1 MDIVKNFVKDI
12 NEYYKSNLNN
22 PQKIINKEITN
33 KYNIFFS
40 QLSKNEITTIFE
52 NALLTE
58 ELLLNKHINIETLH
72 ILKNYGINFNLKN
85 NKNNCPVFQ
94 TVFFYAKSS
103 KELADFISFF
113 INEKISF
120 VDNIDSDNFNAIRY
134 ILNMNNNNQHTYID
148 ENVFNILMKEKEI
161 FDYLNE
167 KLFFD
172 KSNLIYEY
180 LPIIYKQTIRHY
192 NSFKINLNNN
202 EQEDLEF
209 KTNID
214 FFLNELS
221 KVRNSYTIN
230 KNESHKKYV
239 DLKNLCFDLIKF
251 IFENKNYDIQYISS
265 VINYMETNNIKTLNH
280 NKIYE
285 NPQNIQDYGNSTNE
299 LIEFTANMVKLSE
312 LKNKGYLYSQLI
324 IDFSTRYNNIYD
336 SGLFIK
342 KIYPILNENEKIVI
356 FNKYIHAYLY
366 SIIDNK
372 IDFSPDEKSYCNISG
387 IGRKLKYLEIDDLN
401 TKLLQ
406 FFLNVENITKNKDY
420 SFIMSINI
428 FNTLSQNDIVNFIL
442 DNKNENT
449 SSFINELVQNNRF
462 KYCLNLFLNNTESNK
477 SIPFIL
483 YYSNENQLIDCIKV
497 LVQNG
502 MELSHI
508 NSVLDNI
515 LNNFILNNNNEN
527 DKLKIESLLDKNNL
541 IKSLQ
546 LNPLQIN
553 KKTKK
558 ISL

>member
-22 PQKIINKEITN
+22 PQKKIINKEITN

-94 TVFFYAKSS
+94 TVFFYAESS
-103 KELADFISFF
+103 KELADFITFF

-134 ILNMNNNNQHTYID
+134 ILNINDNKQYID
-148 ENVFNILMKEKEI
+148 ENVFNILIKEKEI
-161 FDYLNE
+161 FDYLNKE
-167 KLFFD
+167 LFFE
-172 KSNLIYEY
+172 KSKLIYDY
-180 LPIIYKQTIRHY
+180 LPIIYKQTINHY

-202 EQEDLEF
+202 EQEELEF

-230 KNESHKKYV
+230 KNESHKKYI

-251 IFENKNYDIQYISS
+251 IFDNESYDIQHISS
-265 VINYMETNNIKTLNH
+265 VINYMETNNIKT
-280 NKIYE
+280 KIYE

-312 LKNKGYLYSQLI
+312 LKNKGYLYNQLI
-324 IDFSTRYNNIYD
+324 GDFNTKYNNIYD
-336 SGLFIK
+336 SSLFIK
-342 KIYPILNENEKIVI
+342 NIYPILNESEKIVI

-372 IDFSPDEKSYCNISG
+372 IDFCSDEKSYCNISG

-401 TKLLQ
+401 IKLLQ
-406 FFLNVENITKNKDY
+406 FFLNIENITKNKDY

-428 FNTLSQNDIVNFIL
+428 FNNLSQNDIVNFIL

-462 KYCLNLFLNNTESNK
+462 KSYLNLFLNNTESNK
-477 SIPFIL
+477 SIPFVL

-502 MELSHI
+502 VELNHI
-508 NSVLDNI
+508 NSVLDSI
-515 LNNFILNNNNEN
+515 LNNLILNNNNEN
-527 DKLKIESLLDKNNL
+527 DKLKIKSVLERNNL
-541 IKSLQ
+541 IKELQ
-546 LNPLQIN
+546 SNPLQIN